1 VKGAEG
7 LNHFQLRVRSS
18 SLSLEVIQAD
28 TFLGRFL
35 GLMGKKALP
44 PFHGLLLIPCS
55 SVHMCFMRFPI
66 DVVYLAADGQVL
78 KVRPR
83 LQPWYGL
90 SWCPGAWGVL
100 ELPAGGAEQAGIQ
113 KGEWLQCSESTLFC
127 SKK

>member
-1 VKGAEG
+1 MKGAEG

>member
-1 VKGAEG
+1 MKGAEG
-7 LNHFQLRVRSS
+7 LNHFQLQVKNSA
-18 SLSLEVIQAD
+18 LSLEITQAD

-83 LQPWYGL
+83 LQPWYGM

-113 KGEWLQCSESTLFC
+113 KGDWLQCSESTLFC

>member
-1 VKGAEG
+1 MD
-7 LNHFQLRVRSS
+7 HFQLQVKNSAF
-18 SLSLEVIQAD
+18 SLEITQAD

-83 LQPWYGL
+83 LQPWYGM

>member
-1 VKGAEG
+1 MKGAEG
-7 LNHFQLRVRSS
+7 LNLFQLRVRSS

>member
-1 VKGAEG
+1 M
-7 LNHFQLRVRSS
+7 NHFQLQVKNSA
-18 SLSLEVIQAD
+18 LSLEITQAD

-83 LQPWYGL
+83 LQPWYGM

-113 KGEWLQCSESTLFC
+113 KGDWLQCSESTLFC

>member
-1 VKGAEG
+1 
-7 LNHFQLRVRSS
+7 
-18 SLSLEVIQAD
+18 
-28 TFLGRFL
+28 
-35 GLMGKKALP
+35 
-44 PFHGLLLIPCS
+44 
-55 SVHMCFMRFPI
+55 MCFMRFPI

-83 LQPWYGL
+83 LQPWYGM

-113 KGEWLQCSESTLFC
+113 KGDWLQCSESTLFC

>member
-1 VKGAEG
+1 M
-7 LNHFQLRVRSS
+7 NHFQLQVKNSA
-18 SLSLEVIQAD
+18 LSLEITQAD

-90 SWCPGAWGVL
+90 SWCPGGGGVT
-100 ELPAGGAEQAGIQ
+100 ERPAGGAEQAGIQ

-127 SKK
+127 KK